1 MCNVALE
8 APFQIFLTATVFSLY
23 IIDITPSPYIGVYA
37 QINLSWWPVFSTLV
51 SLALILHSF
60 LKTSAIVSNGH
71 GKWFGIIILIPIF
84 AFRMMA
90 WTVCLII
97 FAEFSGSVF
106 LSMIIAQ
113 AIGILVATKI
123 PLCIEWIVL
132 SIQSLV
138 FPFPKLL
145 SKNTNSLEVFLLLV
159 VPGNVILMLLMT
171 FILTLSCIDIF
182 DTWGKYDQIILLTED
197 WFEIIFWTFFPI
209 FVASILPLIL
219 LHYCLR

>member
-1 MCNVALE
+1 M
-8 APFQIFLTATVFSLY
+8 
-23 IIDITPSPYIGVYA
+23 
-37 QINLSWWPVFSTLV
+37 
-51 SLALILHSF
+51 
-60 LKTSAIVSNGH
+60 SNGH

-145 SKNTNSLEVFLLLV
+145 SKNTNSLKVFLLLV